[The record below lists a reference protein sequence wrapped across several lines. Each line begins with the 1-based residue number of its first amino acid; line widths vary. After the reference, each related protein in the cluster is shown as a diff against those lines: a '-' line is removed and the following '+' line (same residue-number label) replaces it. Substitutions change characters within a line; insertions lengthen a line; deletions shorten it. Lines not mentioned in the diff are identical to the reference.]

1 VAKHTA
7 PASKSTATKAKTVAS
22 SPAPEQPR
30 PAAVAPP
37 PAHEPSRPATGAT
50 ASAASAVEACKDR
63 VFLAREL
70 CLADVCEKPGARNH
84 PLCVK
89 WREDKRLRENSR
101 IGN

>member
-1 VAKHTA
+1 V
-7 PASKSTATKAKTVAS
+7 
-22 SPAPEQPR
+22 
-30 PAAVAPP
+30 
-37 PAHEPSRPATGAT
+37 
-50 ASAASAVEACKDR
+50 SAANAVESCKDR

-70 CLADVCEKPGARNH
+70 CLADACEKPAVRNH